1 MMDCKQM
8 KLNQT
13 NQMTITPTQIEKLA
27 RDHATDFAEKV
38 DIQFLMEFYIENY
51 INAVV
56 LEDVV
61 DDIFCHTN
69 NDIDA
74 TQEFMIESGI
84 SPEDALIVL
93 KDFTNTSGS
102 TDALVPV
109 VQPSITSPKAPF
121 AVL

>member
-1 MMDCKQM
+1 M
-8 KLNQT
+8 N
-13 NQMTITPTQIEKLA
+13 ITPTQIEKLA

-69 NDIDA
+69 NNIKA

-93 KDFTNTSGS
+93 KDY
-102 TDALVPV
+102 
-109 VQPSITSPKAPF
+109 
-121 AVL
+121 

>member
-1 MMDCKQM
+1 M
-8 KLNQT
+8 N
-13 NQMTITPTQIEKLA
+13 ITPAQVAKLA
-27 RDHATDFAEKV
+27 KDHATDFAEKV

-61 DDIFCHTN
+61 DDLFCHKN
-69 NDIDA
+69 NNIDA

-93 KDFTNTSGS
+93 KDY
-102 TDALVPV
+102 
-109 VQPSITSPKAPF
+109 
-121 AVL
+121 

>member
-1 MMDCKQM
+1 
-8 KLNQT
+8 
-13 NQMTITPTQIEKLA
+13 MTITPTQIEKLA

-51 INAVV
+51 INAVS

-69 NDIDA
+69 DDIDA

-84 SPEDALIVL
+84 SPEDVLIVL
-93 KDFTNTSGS
+93 KDY
-102 TDALVPV
+102 
-109 VQPSITSPKAPF
+109 
-121 AVL
+121 

>member
-1 MMDCKQM
+1 M
-8 KLNQT
+8 N
-13 NQMTITPTQIEKLA
+13 ITPAQVAKLA
-27 RDHATDFAEKV
+27 KDHAIDFAEKV

-61 DDIFCHTN
+61 DDLFCHKN
-69 NDIDA
+69 NNIDA

-93 KDFTNTSGS
+93 KDY
-102 TDALVPV
+102 
-109 VQPSITSPKAPF
+109 
-121 AVL
+121 